1 MVGDDNDLEKRLLQD
16 SVAPGRKRKKSPMGI
31 STINFA
37 WENLGKL
44 SRRDDIGAKF

>member
-1 MVGDDNDLEKRLLQD
+1 MVGNDNDSEKRLLQD
-16 SVAPGRKRKKSPMGI
+16 SVSHGRKRNKCHMGI

-44 SRRDDIGAKF
+44 SRGDDIGTKF

>member
-1 MVGDDNDLEKRLLQD
+1 MVGDDNDSEKRLLRD
-16 SVAPGRKRKKSPMGI
+16 SVAHGRKRSKCHMGI

-44 SRRDDIGAKF
+44 SRGDDIGTKF

>member
-1 MVGDDNDLEKRLLQD
+1 MVGNDNDLEIRLLQD
-16 SVAPGRKRKKSPMGI
+16 CVAHGRKRNKCHMGI

>member
-16 SVAPGRKRKKSPMGI
+16 SVAHGRKRNKCHMGI